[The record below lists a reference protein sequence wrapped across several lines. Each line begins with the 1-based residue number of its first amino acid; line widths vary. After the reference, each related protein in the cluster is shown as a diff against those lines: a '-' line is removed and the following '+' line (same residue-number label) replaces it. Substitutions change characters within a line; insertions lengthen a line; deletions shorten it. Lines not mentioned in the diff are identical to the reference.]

1 MEDEAWIRDDT
12 SFDMKQ
18 MKYSDE
24 KAGRVRLGLGKN
36 AMEKR
41 CEGAT
46 TETRRR
52 MGRTL
57 ASKVEISS

>member
-36 AMEKR
+36 ATEKR